1 MASRLLL
8 HHWDTD
14 GICSAAMLYTG
25 SEDVRTPSI
34 GNYALTEEEIQD
46 IKEHDYDDIVLVD
59 LALHAE
65 SLQTLAA
72 MTDVTVYDHHVTE
85 EVPGVTYHN
94 PILAGESEEVYP
106 SASVVV
112 AEALDRQDDLL
123 AMLGAVGDWEERLKN
138 IPFYR
143 RVDSFMQQHDVTFKK
158 LHRMT
163 RLIDANYKTGDR
175 AAVQQAV
182 VDVARA
188 DDPASFILQNEVWT
202 QKLESIDQEIQ
213 AAVEQ
218 PAERRGPL
226 EVKHIDTPYNII
238 STVTRQLW
246 DGDSYVMVVNCSFFD
261 ERCQLY
267 VRGRDC
273 RPLIEQA
280 KQRGYVAGGKQHV
293 LGAIVPQNEIESF
306 TTEIIDMIKQQ
317 EEEKND

>member
-25 SEDVRTPSI
+25 SEDVRTPTI
-34 GNYALTEEEIQD
+34 GNYALTTEEIQD
-46 IKEHDYDDIVLVD
+46 IKENDYDDIVLVD

-72 MTDVTVYDHHVTE
+72 MTEVTVYDHHRTE

-94 PILAGESEEVYP
+94 PIMAGESEEAYP

-112 AEALDRQDDLL
+112 AEALDMEDNLL
-123 AMLGAVGDWEERLKN
+123 AYLGAVGDWEERLKD

-143 RVDSFMQQHDVTFKK
+143 RVEAYMERNGLTFEE

-163 RLIDANYKTGDR
+163 RLIDANYTTGSR
-175 AAVQQAV
+175 EAVQQAV
-182 VDVARA
+182 VDIAGA
-188 DDPASFILQNEVWT
+188 DNVSAFIMENEDWR
-202 QKLESIDQEIQ
+202 QRRMDIEKEIET
-213 AAVEQ
+213 ALRQ
-218 PAERRGPL
+218 PGERRGPVL
-226 EVKHIDTPYNII
+226 VKRLDSSYNII

-246 DGDSYVMVVNCSFFD
+246 DGDSYVMVVNCGFF
-261 ERCQLY
+261 ERKCQLY
-267 VRGRDC
+267 VRGSDC

-280 KQRGYVAGGKQHV
+280 KQHGYVAGGKRHV
-293 LGAIVPQNEIESF
+293 LGAIVPDNEIDMF
-306 TTEIIDMIKQQ
+306 TEEIIHIIKQQ
-317 EEEKND
+317 GGKND

>member
-25 SEDVRTPSI
+25 SEDIRTPSI

-46 IKEHDYDDIVLVD
+46 IKENDYDEIVVVD

-85 EVPGVTYHN
+85 QVPTVTYHN
-94 PILAGESEEVYP
+94 PILTGADGEEYP

-112 AEALDRQDDLL
+112 AEVLDREDSLL
-123 AMLGAVGDWEERLKN
+123 AMLGAVGDWEERLKD

-143 RVDSFMQQHDVTFKK
+143 HVEAFMQRHDLAFED

-163 RLIDANYKTGDR
+163 RLIDANYKAGDR
-175 AAVQQAV
+175 AAVEQAV
-182 VDVARA
+182 VDIAGA
-188 DDPASFILQNEVWT
+188 DDVASFILENEDWRR
-202 QKLESIDQEIQ
+202 KRKSIRQEIQ
-213 AAVEQ
+213 AALDA
-218 PAERRGPL
+218 PAEKLGPL
-226 EVKHIDTPYNII
+226 TVKRLDTPYNII

-246 DGDSYVMVVNCSFFD
+246 DGECYVMVVNCGFFD
-261 ERCQLY
+261 EQCQLY
-267 VRGRDC
+267 VRGSDC
-273 RPLIEQA
+273 RPLIKQA
-280 KQRGYVAGGKQHV
+280 KEHGYVAGGKQHV
-293 LGAIVPQNEIESF
+293 LGAIVPQDEIDVF
-306 TTEIIDMIKQQ
+306 TEEIIEIIKKQGG
-317 EEEKND
+317 KND

>member
-1 MASRLLL
+1 MAQRLLL

-25 SEDVRTPSI
+25 SEDIRTPSI

-94 PILAGESEEVYP
+94 PILAGEDEQRYP

-112 AEALDRQDDLL
+112 AEALQPEESLL
-123 AMLGAVGDWEERLKN
+123 AILGAVGDWEERLKD
-138 IPFYR
+138 IPFYQQ
-143 RVDSFMQQHDVTFKK
+143 VEAYMQQHDMTFDD

-163 RLIDANYKTGDR
+163 RLLDAAYKTGDR

-182 VDVARA
+182 VDLAET
-188 DDPASFILQNEVWT
+188 DDPAGFILENEALR
-202 QKLESIDQEIQ
+202 QKRESIEQETN
-213 AAVEQ
+213 AAVQQ
-218 PAERRGPL
+218 PAERRGPVL
-226 EVKHIDTPYNII
+226 VKHIDTPYNII
-238 STVTRQLW
+238 STVTRRLW
-246 DGDSYVMVVNCSFFD
+246 DGDSYVMVVNCSFF
-261 ERCQLY
+261 EEQCQLY
-267 VRGRDC
+267 VRGPDC
-273 RPLIEQA
+273 RALIEQA
-280 KQRGYVAGGKQHV
+280 KRGRRAG
-293 LGAIVPQNEIESF
+293 
-306 TTEIIDMIKQQ
+306 
-317 EEEKND
+317 

>member
-1 MASRLLL
+1 MTSRLLL

-25 SEDVRTPSI
+25 SEAVRTPTI

-46 IKEHDYDDIVLVD
+46 IKENDYDEIVLVD

-85 EVPGVTYHN
+85 QVPTVTYNN
-94 PILAGESEEVYP
+94 PILAGADEQEYP

-112 AEALDRQDDLL
+112 AEALDMQDSLL
-123 AMLGAVGDWEERLKN
+123 AMLGAVGDWEERLKD
-138 IPFYR
+138 IPFYE
-143 RVDSFMQQHDVTFKK
+143 RVETFMQEHDMTFEE

-175 AAVQQAV
+175 AAVEQAV
-182 VDVARA
+182 VDIAGA
-188 DDPASFILQNEVWT
+188 DDVAAFILGNEDWQRRHDDIT
-202 QKLESIDQEIQ
+202 REIEGAL
-213 AAVEQ
+213 AA
-218 PAERRGPL
+218 PAEQHGPVQ
-226 EVKHIDTPYNII
+226 VKHIDTSYNII

-246 DGDSYVMVVNCSFFD
+246 DGDSYVMVVNCGFFPD
-261 ERCQLY
+261 ACQLY

-273 RPLIEQA
+273 RPLIERAQ
-280 KQRGYVAGGKQHV
+280 QHGYVAGGKQHV

-306 TTEIIDMIKQQ
+306 TEEIIELIKKQGGT
-317 EEEKND
+317 ND

>member
-1 MASRLLL
+1 MAQRLLL

-46 IKEHDYDDIVLVD
+46 IKEHDYDDILLVD

-94 PILAGESEEVYP
+94 PIMAGKSEEVYP

-112 AEALDRQDDLL
+112 AEALDLEDDIR
-123 AMLGAVGDWEERLKN
+123 AVLGAVGDWEERLKD

-143 RVDSFMQQHDVTFKK
+143 HVQAFMQRHDLAFDD

-182 VDVARA
+182 VDIAE
-188 DDPASFILQNEVWT
+188 ASDVTGFVLKNEVWRE
-202 QKLESIDQEIQ
+202 KRENIEREID
-213 AAVEQ
+213 AALQQ
-218 PAERRGPL
+218 PPEHRGPL
-226 EVKHIDTPYNII
+226 QVKHIDTPYNII

-246 DGDSYVMVVNCSFFD
+246 DGDSYVMVVNCSFF
-261 ERCQLY
+261 EQRCQLY
-267 VRGRDC
+267 VRGPDC

-280 KQRGYVAGGKQHV
+280 KQRGYVAGGKRHV
-293 LGAIVPQNEIESF
+293 LGAIVPQDEIESF
-306 TTEIIDMIKQQ
+306 TTEIIETIQQ
-317 EEEKND
+317 QGGKND